1 MVYSNREK
9 LFCFCYRRYTMFDN
23 GLTDKIKG
31 TIKETAGDI
40 TNDTS
45 LKAEGLMDKAKGEA
59 KGAISDAK
67 DAAEDVV
74 EKVKD
79 STK

>member
-1 MVYSNREK
+1 
-9 LFCFCYRRYTMFDN
+9 MFDN

-45 LKAEGLMDKAKGEA
+45 LKAEGLMDKAKGKTKEV
-59 KGAISDAK
+59 ISDAK

-79 STK
+79 ATK

>member
-1 MVYSNREK
+1 
-9 LFCFCYRRYTMFDN
+9 MFDN

-31 TIKETAGDI
+31 TIKETALDI

-45 LKAEGLMDKAKGEA
+45 LKSEVLMDKAKGKTKEV
-59 KGAISDAK
+59 ISDAK

-79 STK
+79 ATK

>member
-1 MVYSNREK
+1 
-9 LFCFCYRRYTMFDN
+9 
-23 GLTDKIKG
+23 
-31 TIKETAGDI
+31 
-40 TNDTS
+40 
-45 LKAEGLMDKAKGEA
+45 MDKAKGKTKEV
-59 KGAISDAK
+59 ISDAK